1 MPTVWINQGL
11 KKEWTGSPDYENRGR
26 KNMIKPIL
34 LTVDDEAPVLNS
46 IERDLRSH
54 YAKEYRILKS
64 GSGIEALKAV
74 HELKQRSTPIALF
87 LVDQRMPEM
96 SGTDFLTEA
105 QVLYP
110 DAKKVLL
117 TAYADTEAAIQS
129 INNIGLDH
137 YLMKPWDPP
146 EENLFPLLD
155 DLLSDWWASA
165 EMPYQGIR
173 VAGTLWSGESH
184 NLKDFLARNRIP
196 YQWMDIEVNSQ
207 ARALVDELASDGPPA
222 LPVVFFPDGMTL
234 VAPSLREL
242 AQKIGLK
249 TEASEPFYDLI
260 IVGAG
265 PAGLGAAV
273 YGASEGF
280 RTLLIEREAT
290 GGQAGTSSRIE
301 NYLGFPKGVSG
312 SDLARRA
319 TDQAIRLGTEILT
332 TREVQSVRVEDPYR
346 YVKMA
351 DGSEIGCRALV
362 ITTGVTVRELDVP
375 GVDRLINA
383 GVYYG
388 ATLTEAANYKDEV
401 VFVVGGANSAGQGAM
416 YFARYAK
423 KVIMLVRSSALEK
436 GMSHYLVEQIRANEK
451 IEVRLRT
458 VVESVSG
465 DEKLEAVTIHDLNQ
479 NENETLEGRAM
490 FIFIGAVPH
499 SECVKGVV
507 ERDRMGF
514 ILTGMS
520 HLYRDTRPK
529 NWSLKRDPFLMETNI
544 PGIFAAGDVRK
555 DAIRRVA
562 SAVGDGAAT
571 INFVHQY
578 LRTV

>member
-1 MPTVWINQGL
+1 MA
-11 KKEWTGSPDYENRGR
+11 
-26 KNMIKPIL
+26 KPIIF
-34 LTVDDEAPVLNS
+34 TIDDEAPVLNS
-46 IERDLRSH
+46 IERDLRAH
-54 YAKEYRILKS
+54 YAQDYRIMKT
-64 GSGIEALKAV
+64 GSGNAALDTV
-74 HELKQRSTPIALF
+74 HKLKQRDSAVALF

-96 SGTDFLTEA
+96 SGTDFLAEA

-110 DAKKVLL
+110 DARKVLL

-129 INNIGLDH
+129 INSIGLDH

-146 EENLFPLLD
+146 EENLYPLLD
-155 DLLSDWWASA
+155 DLLSDWWATA
-165 EMPYQGIR
+165 RMPYDGIR
-173 VAGTLWSGESH
+173 VAGTLWSAESH
-184 NLKDFLARNRIP
+184 HLKDFLARNRIP
-196 YQWMDIEVNSQ
+196 YKWLDIEVNQ
-207 ARALVDELASDGPPA
+207 EAKALVDGLKPAGTTA
-222 LPVVFFPDGMTL
+222 LPVVFFQDGTTMI
-234 VAPSLREL
+234 APSNREI
-242 AQKIGLK
+242 AEKVGLN

-280 RTLLIEREAT
+280 RTLMIEREAP

-301 NYLGFPKGVSG
+301 NYLGFPKGLSG
-312 SDLARRA
+312 ADLARRA
-319 TDQAIRLGTEILT
+319 TDQAVRLGTEILT
-332 TREVQSVRVEDPYR
+332 AREVESVRVEDPYR
-346 YVKMA
+346 YVCLK
-351 DGSEIGCRALV
+351 DGTEIGCKALV
-362 ITTGVTVRELDVP
+362 IATGVTVRELNKP
-375 GVDRLINA
+375 GINRLQNA
-383 GVYYG
+383 GIYYG
-388 ATLTEAANYKDEV
+388 ATLTEAANYEGEV

-416 YFARYAK
+416 HFSRYAK
-423 KVIMLVRSSALEK
+423 KVIMLVRSSSLEK
-436 GMSHYLVEQIRANEK
+436 SMSAYLIDQIHANQK
-451 IEVRLRT
+451 IEVRTRT

-465 DEKLEAVTIHDLNQ
+465 EEMLETVTIRDLNED
-479 NENETLEGRAM
+479 NTEMLEGKAM

-499 SECVKGVV
+499 SSCVKGVV
-507 ERDRMGF
+507 ERDRQGF

-520 HLYRDTRPK
+520 HLYRDTRPQ
-529 NWSLKRDPFLMETNI
+529 NWALKRDPFLMETNV

>member
-1 MPTVWINQGL
+1 MA
-11 KKEWTGSPDYENRGR
+11 
-26 KNMIKPIL
+26 KPII

-46 IERDLRSH
+46 IERDLRAH
-54 YAKEYRILKS
+54 YAKDYRIMKA
-64 GSGIEALKAV
+64 GSGGEALDAV
-74 HELKQRSTPIALF
+74 HKLKQRDTPVALF

-96 SGTDFLTEA
+96 SGTDFLAES
-105 QVLYP
+105 QVIYP
-110 DAKKVLL
+110 NAKKVLL

-129 INNIGLDH
+129 INSIGLDH

-146 EENLFPLLD
+146 DENLYPLLD

-165 EMPYQGIR
+165 EMPYDGIR
-173 VAGTLWSGESH
+173 VAGTLWSAESH
-184 NLKDFLARNRIP
+184 HLKDFLARNRIP
-196 YQWMDIEVNSQ
+196 YKWMDIEVNQ
-207 ARALVDELASDGPPA
+207 EAKAMVDAIEPDGTTPLPA
-222 LPVVFFPDGMTL
+222 VFFPDGTTM
-234 VAPSLREL
+234 VAPSNR
-242 AQKIGLK
+242 KIAEKVGLK

-280 RTLLIEREAT
+280 RTLMIEREAP

-301 NYLGFPKGVSG
+301 NYLGFPKGLSG

-319 TDQAIRLGTEILT
+319 TDQAIRLGTEVLT
-332 TREVQSVRVEDPYR
+332 AREVASVRVEDPYR
-346 YVKMA
+346 YVCLA
-351 DGSEIGCRALV
+351 DGAEIGCRALV
-362 ITTGVTVRELDVP
+362 IATGVTVRELKKP
-375 GVDRLINA
+375 GIDRLQNA
-383 GVYYG
+383 GIYYG
-388 ATLTEAANYKDEV
+388 ATLTEAANFKDQI
-401 VFVVGGANSAGQGAM
+401 VFVIGGANSAGQGAM
-416 YFARYAK
+416 YFSRYAK
-423 KVIMLVRSSALEK
+423 KVIMLVRSSSLEK
-436 GMSHYLVEQIRANEK
+436 SMSAYLVDQINANDK
-451 IEVRLRT
+451 IEVRTRT
-458 VVESVSG
+458 IVESVSG
-465 DEKLEAVTIHDLNQ
+465 DEMLETVTIRNLNSD
-479 NENETLEGRAM
+479 ETETLEGKAM

-507 ERDRMGF
+507 ERDRQGF

-529 NWSLKRDPFLMETNI
+529 NWSLKRDPFLMETNV